1 MGKSIPSFFCDIENN
16 TARLAKEIFAE
27 QYAEEYAKIRLNEGY
42 RTIDESMIIA
52 TERTKEFLY
61 YLLKKELKV
70 IPIWP
75 REFVL

>member
-1 MGKSIPSFFCDIENN
+1 MKPSPSFFDIIPHN
-16 TARLAKEIFAE
+16 TARLANEIFAE

-70 IPIWP
+70 TAMWP
-75 REFVL
+75 RGFEI

>member
-1 MGKSIPSFFCDIENN
+1 MGKSLPSFFDIIPSN
-16 TARLAKEIFAE
+16 TARLAKEVFAE

-52 TERTKEFLY
+52 MERTKEFLY

>member
-1 MGKSIPSFFCDIENN
+1 MKPSSFFCDIENN

-52 TERTKEFLY
+52 TSRTKEFLY

-70 IPIWP
+70 KLVWP
-75 REFVL
+75 EEFVA